1 MLDMRVEDY
10 RITSDSSQVIVE
22 KVRRT
27 DSGEISMIKKQH
39 SDELVE
45 SCSIVG
51 YYGNLSKAL
60 VGIQRNYLLGEGVL
74 IRNIQEYK
82 EALDV
87 ITMAFE
93 ESVNIGWEEFK

>member
-10 RITSDSSQVIVE
+10 RITSDSNQVIVE

-27 DSGEISMIKKQH
+27 DSGEISMVKKQN
-39 SDELVE
+39 SDELIE
-45 SCSIVG
+45 SRSIVG

-82 EALDV
+82 EALDA
-87 ITMAFE
+87 ITTAFE